1 MSKLSKKEQQIKLE
15 DLIDEFGLNHVK
27 NNLGLNLSGGKK
39 EERK

>member
-15 DLIDEFGLNHVK
+15 NLLDEFGLNHVK
-27 NNLGLNLSGGKK
+27 NNLGRNLSGGEK